1 MPPRRLSSTAP
12 SNSDHQDTKALRHEF
27 LLTILTLGLS
37 VLVPLWLN
45 LFRRGD
51 PMALRI
57 DREKNEIAA
66 LKAVTS
72 WRGKRVLEIGC
83 GSGRLTRRLAS
94 LGPQIDAL
102 DPQQNLI
109 DFARLDLPKSYAPR
123 VAFNVGKSSHLQFP
137 KDTFDIAVFAW
148 SL

>member
-1 MPPRRLSSTAP
+1 
-12 SNSDHQDTKALRHEF
+12 
-27 LLTILTLGLS
+27 
-37 VLVPLWLN
+37 
-45 LFRRGD
+45 
-51 PMALRI
+51 MALRI

-83 GSGRLTRRLAS
+83 GGGRLTRRLAS

-109 DFARLDLPKSYAPR
+109 DFARLELPKSYASR
-123 VAFNVGKSSHLQFP
+123 VEFNVGKSSRLQFP